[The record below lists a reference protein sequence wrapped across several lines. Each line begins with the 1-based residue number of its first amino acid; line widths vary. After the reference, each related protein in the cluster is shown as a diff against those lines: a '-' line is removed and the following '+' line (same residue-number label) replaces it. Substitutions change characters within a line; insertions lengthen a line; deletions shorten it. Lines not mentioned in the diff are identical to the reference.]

1 MESIN
6 MDWVIIIITLV
17 ISLGSSAY
25 IKYQYNKT
33 NKIKNNKNI
42 TGYEAA
48 RKILDANGL
57 SNVKIL
63 EVSGELS
70 DHYNPSNK
78 TVNLSSDIYRKSSI
92 AAISV
97 ASHECGHAIQDKNG
111 YVFLKFRNSIVPIV
125 NLASKL
131 GYVAILIGLFTSL
144 VKLLWVGIFFEFI
157 ILFFQ
162 LLTLPVEFNAS
173 DRALSQI
180 YKLGIVD
187 KKERSKCKGMLT
199 AAALTYV
206 AGVASAI
213 LQIIRLMLMAN
224 RRR

>member
-1 MESIN
+1 MEYIN

-17 ISLGSSAY
+17 ITLGANAY
-25 IKYQYNKT
+25 IKLQYNKT
-33 NKIKNNKNI
+33 KKIDGKKNM
-42 TGYEAA
+42 TGCEVA

-63 EVSGELS
+63 ETSGELT
-70 DHYNPSNK
+70 DHYDPTNK
-78 TVNLSSDIYRKSSI
+78 TVTLSSDIYRNTSI
-92 AAISV
+92 ASISV
-97 ASHECGHAIQDKNG
+97 AAHECGHAIQDKKG
-111 YVFLKFRNSIVPIV
+111 YIFLRVRNKIVPVV
-125 NLASKL
+125 NLASKV

-144 VKLLWVGIFFEFI
+144 IKFLWIGIFLEFI

-173 DRALSQI
+173 DRALYQI

-187 KKERSKCKGMLT
+187 KKERKQCKGMLT

-213 LQIIRLMLMAN
+213 LQILRLVLMAN

>member
-1 MESIN
+1 MEYIN
-6 MDWVIIIITLV
+6 MDWVFIIITMV
-17 ISLGSSAY
+17 ISLGASAY
-25 IKYQYNKT
+25 IKSQYNKT
-33 NKIKNNKNI
+33 RKIENNKGL
-42 TGYEAA
+42 TGYDVA

-57 SNVKIL
+57 QHVKIL
-63 EVSGELS
+63 ETSGELTN
-70 DHYNPSNK
+70 HYNPTDK
-78 TVNLSSDIYRKSSI
+78 TVTLSSDIYRNTSI
-92 AAISV
+92 ASVSV

-111 YVFLKFRNSIVPIV
+111 YFFLKFRNSIVPLV
-125 NLASKL
+125 NFASRV
-131 GYVAILIGLFTSL
+131 GYIAILIGLFTSWI
-144 VKLLWVGIFFEFI
+144 KFLWVGIFLEFI

-187 KKERSKCKGMLT
+187 KKERSKCKSMLT

-206 AGVASAI
+206 AGVASAV
-213 LQIIRLMLMAN
+213 LQILRLLLMVN

>member
-1 MESIN
+1 MEYIN

-17 ISLGSSAY
+17 ITLGANAY
-25 IKYQYNKT
+25 IKLQYNKT
-33 NKIKNNKNI
+33 KKIDGKKNM
-42 TGYEAA
+42 TGCEVA

-63 EVSGELS
+63 ETSGELT
-70 DHYNPSNK
+70 DHYDPTNK
-78 TVNLSSDIYRKSSI
+78 TVSLSTDIYRNTSI
-92 AAISV
+92 ASISV
-97 ASHECGHAIQDKNG
+97 AAHECGHAIQDKKG
-111 YVFLKFRNSIVPIV
+111 YIFLRVRNKIVPVV
-125 NLASKL
+125 NLASKV

-144 VKLLWVGIFFEFI
+144 IKFLWIGIFLEFI

-173 DRALSQI
+173 DRALYQI

-187 KKERSKCKGMLT
+187 KKERKQCKGMLT

-213 LQIIRLMLMAN
+213 LQILRLVLMAN

>member
-1 MESIN
+1 MENIN
-6 MDWVIIIITLV
+6 MDWVIIIITLA
-17 ISLGSSAY
+17 ITLGSSAY
-25 IKYQYNKT
+25 IKLQYNKT
-33 NKIKNNKNI
+33 KKIKNKKNMS
-42 TGYEAA
+42 GFDVA

-63 EVSGELS
+63 ETSGELT
-70 DHYNPSNK
+70 DHYNPTNK
-78 TVNLSSDIYRKSSI
+78 TVTLSSDIYRNTSI
-92 AAISV
+92 ASVSV
-97 ASHECGHAIQDKNG
+97 AAHECGHAIQDKKG
-111 YVFLKFRNSIVPIV
+111 YVFLRVRNKIVPIV
-125 NLASKL
+125 NLASKI
-131 GYVAILIGLFTSL
+131 GYIAILIGLFTSWI
-144 VKLLWVGIFFEFI
+144 KFLWIGIFLEFI

-173 DRALSQI
+173 DRALHQI

-187 KKERSKCKGMLT
+187 KKERKQCKGMLT

-213 LQIIRLMLMAN
+213 LQILRLVLMVN

>member
-1 MESIN
+1 MENIN
-6 MDWVIIIITLV
+6 MDWVIIIITLA
-17 ISLGSSAY
+17 ITLGSSAY
-25 IKYQYNKT
+25 IKLQYNKT
-33 NKIKNNKNI
+33 RKIKNKKNMS
-42 TGYEAA
+42 GFDVA

-63 EVSGELS
+63 ETSGELT
-70 DHYNPSNK
+70 DHYDPINK
-78 TVNLSSDIYRKSSI
+78 TVTLSSDIYRNTSI
-92 AAISV
+92 ASVSV
-97 ASHECGHAIQDKNG
+97 AAHECGHAIQDKKG
-111 YVFLKFRNSIVPIV
+111 YVFLRVRNKIVPVV
-125 NLASKL
+125 NLASRI
-131 GYVAILIGLFTSL
+131 GYIAILIGLFTSWI
-144 VKLLWVGIFFEFI
+144 KFLWIGIFLEFI

-173 DRALSQI
+173 DRALHQI

-187 KKERSKCKGMLT
+187 KKERKQCKGMLT

-213 LQIIRLMLMAN
+213 LQILRLVLMAN